1 MIGTSE
7 CSSVDKHMGLT
18 KSCHPFFLILTT
30 FSWSWGSSHTPQA
43 APHVPHAPTQFW
55 GLANDAPLIE
65 RMFSPDLPW
74 GLLETPSLEPPVSH
88 PPRIPRQ
95 PHEPCVSVSSST
107 WALCLSVL
115 IHTVGSTT
123 GPASKD
129 CCEND
134 PCVSV
139 SSSIEWAAQQD
150 LPQRVAVRMSPV
162 SQCPHP

>member
-88 PPRIPRQ
+88 PPRVPRQ
-95 PHEPCVSVSSST
+95 P
-107 WALCLSVL
+107 
-115 IHTVGSTT
+115 
-123 GPASKD
+123 
-129 CCEND
+129 ND

-150 LPQRVAVRMSPV
+150 LPQRIAVRIEWDHSNRP
-162 SQCPHP
+162 SAECKHSLQTHPETLTHRWFIYPFPRSRKY